1 MSGTWS
7 VCIRGTSVTQLLD
20 CFRCSLPGTK
30 GRRPKDPDKGSHLGR
45 GMTGGIRKMIT
56 CFFYWATKRRPVVSE
71 EKTSGIKAAPC
82 DQRAGALEKI
92 FMLQTPPG

>member
-1 MSGTWS
+1 MVCVHQGHFCDSATRLLSVQFTWN
-7 VCIRGTSVTQLLD
+7 Q
-20 CFRCSLPGTK
+20 GTK
-30 GRRPKDPDKGSHLGR
+30 TKGPRQGLSPGQRDDRRNSENDN
-45 GMTGGIRKMIT
+45 M
-56 CFFYWATKRRPVVSE
+56 FFYWAMKRRPVVSE